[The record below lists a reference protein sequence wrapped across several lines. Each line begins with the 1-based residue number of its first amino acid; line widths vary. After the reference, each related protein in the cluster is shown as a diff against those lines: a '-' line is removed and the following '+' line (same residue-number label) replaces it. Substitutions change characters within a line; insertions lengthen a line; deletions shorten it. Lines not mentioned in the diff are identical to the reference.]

1 VMAAKNPLDISD
13 VETQLSTAMGR
24 LQRLE
29 DEHAVVATLYR
40 YSHGIN
46 AKNRELWL
54 DVFTP
59 DGYWA
64 ARQSPEGEWRFEVRG
79 HEELRRWYD
88 DHAQSWPAGA
98 EAHTMSSPL
107 VVLAD
112 GAASARSYYLTLLRT
127 DRGPGLRSTGLYEDE
142 LIRCSDGQWR
152 IKERRATGNIS
163 YAGYGA

>member
-1 VMAAKNPLDISD
+1 MPTENGLDISD
-13 VETQLSTAMGR
+13 LQVVLSTAMAR
-24 LQRLE
+24 LQCLE

-64 ARQSPEGEWRFEVRG
+64 ARQSPDSRWRFEVRG
-79 HEELRRWYD
+79 QEELGRWYD
-88 DHAQSWPAGA
+88 DHAENWPAGA
-98 EAHTMSSPL
+98 EAHTISSPL
-107 VVLAD
+107 VALAGD
-112 GAASARSYYLTLLRT
+112 GASARSYYVTLLRT
-127 DRGPGLRSTGLYEDE
+127 ERGPGLRSTGLYEDE
-142 LIRCSDGQWR
+142 LTRCSDGQWR

-163 YAGYGA
+163 HAGYGA